1 MAPAPKKTVQNDLEK
16 IADQLASIKILP
28 VAEDDHVAVRVTTAS
43 FATKTFTA
51 GKYQVAIGID
61 QALLRLDHPG
71 FERESP
77 YQATLDKKV
86 WSQSSTNR
94 TFSKTGGMVKATI
107 GKTFSRLLGASIGGH
122 FERSKQKSVQQ
133 NNDLPYPLIAAMPTG
148 WRIGTEHGD
157 PRAPEGTLPDG
168 LEGCLSGEYFSGRR
182 DELGEGHKGKNGAL
196 ALCVLRPKVGGNDP
210 AVTATLFGASGALR
224 VAVTLRDPIP
234 TAQHSSLQLP
244 AKNRSQEDQLR
255 EAFIEI
261 CLRRAE
267 EAYVQGLP
275 RDTIVSGEFYLS
287 TDHKHAPKVSPTAN
301 SEKPDNTKGHR
312 DG

>member
-1 MAPAPKKTVQNDLEK
+1 MAPAPKKTAKDDLEK
-16 IADQLASIKILP
+16 IATQLAAIKILP
-28 VAEDDHVAVRVTTAS
+28 VAEDDHISVRVTAAT

-51 GKYQVAIGID
+51 RKYQVAVGID

-71 FERESP
+71 FERERP
-77 YQATLDKKV
+77 YQSTLDKNV

-94 TFSKTGGMVKATI
+94 TFSKTGGVVKATI

-122 FERSKQKSVQQ
+122 FERNKQKSVQQ
-133 NNDLPYPLIAAMPTG
+133 NTAAPYPLITAMPTG
-148 WRIGTEHGD
+148 WRIGTELGD

-168 LEGCLSGEYFSGRR
+168 LEHCLSGEYFSGRR
-182 DELGEGHKGKNGAL
+182 DELGEGHKGKNRAL

-210 AVTATLFGASGALR
+210 TVTATLFGASGSLR
-224 VAVTLRDPIP
+224 VAVTLIEPIP

-244 AKNRSQEDQLR
+244 AESRSQEDQLR
-255 EAFIEI
+255 EAFIKI
-261 CLRRAE
+261 CLRRVE
-267 EAYVQGLP
+267 EAYVEGLP
-275 RDTIVSGEFYLS
+275 RDAIVSREFYLS

-301 SEKPDNTKGHR
+301 SEKPENTKGNR